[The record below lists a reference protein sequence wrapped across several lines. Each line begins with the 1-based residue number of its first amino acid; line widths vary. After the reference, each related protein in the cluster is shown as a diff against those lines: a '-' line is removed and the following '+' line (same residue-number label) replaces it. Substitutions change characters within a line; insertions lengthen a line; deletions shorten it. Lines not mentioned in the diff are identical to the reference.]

1 MLPIA
6 SATEHRSIH
15 TEEAMQDFRLHVF
28 RTVAEKLSFTH
39 AAELLYLTQPAVT
52 QQIKVLE
59 TDLGVRLFDRAGGKV
74 QLTPAGEVL
83 LHHARRIA
91 ALYEEAQREIGQVQL
106 EQRGRLRIGAST
118 TVSQYILPRLMP
130 ALLRRHAQLQIAVVS
145 GNTERVVHL
154 LQEGEIEVGLVE
166 GPPGSSD
173 VRARKFLEDELV
185 LVTAPGHAWA
195 RAAKEGIPAEWLQH
209 EPLILREH
217 GSGTRRVI
225 ETALKKAGLKLP
237 GLRVVLELDSTE
249 AIKLAV
255 QEQLG
260 VALVS
265 RWAILGERQS
275 GALREIPIRDLR
287 LRRWLQ
293 SIYPQGPLPEGPAAA
308 FLDLLRT
315 AVPQLAAM
323 ASAQRESSAESG
335 SGSSGKKKT

>member
-1 MLPIA
+1 
-6 SATEHRSIH
+6 
-15 TEEAMQDFRLHVF
+15 MQDFRLHVF
-28 RTVAEKLSFTH
+28 RTVAEKLSFTQ

-52 QQIKVLE
+52 LQIKALE

-83 LHHARRIA
+83 LQHARRIA
-91 ALYEEAQREIGQVQL
+91 ALYEEAQREIGQVQR

-118 TVSQYILPRLMP
+118 TVAQYILPRLMP
-130 ALLRRHAQLQIAVVS
+130 AFLQRHPQLQVS
-145 GNTERVVHL
+145 VLSANTERVVHL
-154 LQEGEIEVGLVE
+154 LREGEIEVGLIE

-173 VRARKFLEDELV
+173 VRSRKFLEDELV
-185 LVTAPGHAWA
+185 LVVAPGHPWA
-195 RAAKEGIPAEWLQH
+195 PAAREGIPAAWLQR

-217 GSGTRRVI
+217 GSGTRRVV

-237 GLRVVLELDSTE
+237 ELRIVLELDATE

-265 RWAILGERQS
+265 RWAILRERQS
-275 GALREIPIRDLR
+275 GALIEVPVPSLP

-293 SIYPQGPLPEGPAAA
+293 SVYPQGPAPEGPAAA

-315 AVPQLAAM
+315 HAPQLAAV
-323 ASAQRESSAESG
+323 SSGQCLERCGAVGSSRDDSG
-335 SGSSGKKKT
+335 SRASGKKKT